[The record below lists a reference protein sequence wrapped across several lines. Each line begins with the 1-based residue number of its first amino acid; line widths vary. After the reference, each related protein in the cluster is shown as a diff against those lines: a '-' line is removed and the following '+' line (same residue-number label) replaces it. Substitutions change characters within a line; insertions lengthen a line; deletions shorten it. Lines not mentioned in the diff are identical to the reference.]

1 MILFGFRNIWLFLLI
16 FGQTS
21 GISYNQPKLC
31 ANATWNQ
38 TAMTFATS
46 ITIGTGPLGLF
57 VDRNNSVYVADEANG
72 RIQVWFNGSTTL
84 TGTYSGGLYAPYSV
98 FVTDNGDVYVDNGYA
113 YYRVDKWG
121 QNSTSS
127 VPAMYTCAQCSSLFV
142 DINNMLY
149 CVMTTYHQVVSK
161 SLDTR
166 LNVWNIVAGTGTAGS
181 TSVTLY
187 NPWGI
192 FVDINL
198 NLYVADTSNN
208 RIQKFASGQLN
219 GTTIA
224 TGSIVLSG
232 PTSVILDADGYI
244 FITDDW
250 SHRLIGSGP
259 NGFRC
264 IAACSGSAGSSS
276 SQLYYPHTMSFDSY
290 GNIFVTDATNNR
302 VQKFLLLPDSCNR
315 TTTVTTIATVTSMN
329 DTQSVSLTTIT
340 PGISSTTAPYL
351 NLPNGCTGVF
361 VDISNTLYCSAYTS
375 HQVVKKW
382 LYDNMTTST
391 IVAGTG
397 TAGSTATTLNIP
409 IGIFVDDKFNLYVAD
424 CLNNRIQM
432 FPVGQLTGITLAGAS
447 APGTITLNEPNG
459 IILDD
464 NRYLFI
470 ADCYNH
476 RIIGSGPYGFR
487 CLFGCTTIAG
497 SASSQLNQP
506 VILRFDSYGNIFVA
520 DRFNYRVQ
528 KFILA
533 SNSCS
538 ISYNQPTFC
547 FNALWYSNAS
557 TFAPSTTIG
566 TLPYGIFING
576 INTVYVPNRVSNT
589 IISWPQGS
597 STSTSNSYSNLN
609 NSYSL
614 FMSMT
619 GDIYIDNGYSY
630 GRVDK
635 YTFNTSNRVTV
646 MNVNGSCFGLFIDI
660 NNNLYCSLRNLH
672 QVVKLLLN
680 NVSTIPTI
688 AAGNGSAG
696 SLSNMLN
703 SPQGIYVD
711 SNSNLYIADCANNR
725 IQFVQTGQLDGVTI
739 VGNGSSANI
748 TLNYPTGIVLDS
760 NGYLFIVDSY
770 NHRIV
775 GSSYYGF
782 RCIVGCSGG
791 GSTMYQLSFPQ
802 SMAFDS
808 YGNIYV
814 TDRNNS
820 RVQQFALQNNSCL
833 KNNCFIFQQYQPPR
847 LLLLRAA
854 AAVPQLALL
863 LLPPLRL
870 QAVAVL
876 QVPLPPQPVPQAAVL
891 QAVAVLRVPLPPPP
905 APQVALLLL
914 PPVLQYQS
922 LFSPSLKSINR
933 LNENEIANAREER
946 LKEIQMW
953 AIIREFLIYFIFVIL
968 VFVITYSNREQHSF
982 FQVNHLRAYFLNQ
995 RQTTVDYTKINTIDE
1010 YWYWLENSFV
1020 SNIRAQQ
1027 WYNGDTPQYL
1037 NGFLN
1042 DKSSRLIGWA
1052 TIRQLRVK
1060 SELCPDQRVISICE
1074 DSYSFFNEETQL
1086 FQPGWTNQTI
1096 EDEIYSSSIKKAFNY
1111 STSDELDTYS
1121 YAGEFGT
1128 YTGGGYVYE
1137 FRGRLSDMKTNLTK
1151 LHQLEWIDEKTRAV
1165 FIQLTLYNPSV
1176 QLLTAVTLLAEFL
1189 PTSGVYT
1196 TARFEPINF
1205 YTFTSLL
1212 QLVCTI
1218 FYIFFIIYFMI
1229 IEIRILFELRLKY
1242 FRQFWSLI
1250 QLGIIGCSLGSIG
1263 IYFWRFEEANRISEL
1278 FEQTNGYIYI
1288 NLQRAVYVNDILT
1301 FLLGY
1306 CCFFSTIKCL
1316 QLLRFNQQISLF
1328 AEILKYCAKAL
1339 ISFSIMFA
1347 IVFMAYLC
1355 LFYLLFVSKLS
1366 SCSSLLETAQM
1377 LFEMTLMKFDASQI
1391 MAADA
1396 FLGPFCFALFMFLVV
1411 FVCLSMF
1418 VSIISDSFRHAKD
1431 NQKED
1436 QIIFSFMLKKFL
1448 RWSGLKKLNQEEIQ
1462 EERDCRMHSQYFDP
1476 IENFPDKIDQLLE
1489 AFNKL
1494 QHRQQVLQQ
1503 PVRLRQPVP
1512 QLVRHRQQVSQPV
1525 RHRQQVPQP
1534 PLRLRQRVLQV

>member
-1 MILFGFRNIWLFLLI
+1 MNGATYANAQWTQWGASHGNSYPSGGWRYYSYGNVRNDTRFWMDINDQPTTYYLHRSNEQQVI
-16 FGQTS
+16 YNNKSTS
-21 GISYNQPKLC
+21 ISYNQPKLC

-351 NLPNGCTGVF
+351 NPISYNIPKFTAYTTWSSNGITLADSTLVGTYPYGIFVDNNNTVYVSEYSLNRVQVWRESSSSPTRNISGTLNTPHTVFVTSNGDIYVDNGYANSRVDKWALNTTNSTVVMNVKYICVGLFIDINNNIYCTPLNYHQVNTKSLNSNSNIWTIAAGTGCAGSTSNTLHDPRGIFVDTDLDLYVADCTNNRVQKFLSQQVNGITLAGTGATGTISLSCPTGIALDADNYVFIADYYNNRIVGSGPNGFHCLVGCSSVAASASNQLYYPSSLSFDSYGNMFVADRYNHRIQKFYITSNIYGTTINQPNLCPSTTWYTNAITFANSSTAGANVYGVFVGIDNTVYVANQQTNKVLVWFEGSINPDKMIFGSLSTPYTLFATPLGDIYVDNGLNNRRVDKFSLNSNISTSVMTVPYMCTGIF

-382 LYDNMTTST
+382 LNDNVLTST

-397 TAGSTATTLNIP
+397 TAGSTATTLNTP
-409 IGIFVDDKFNLYVAD
+409 IGVFVDAEVNLYVAD

-432 FPVGQLTGITLAGAS
+432 FPVGQFTGITLVGAS
-447 APGTITLNEPNG
+447 VPGTITLNNPHGITLDANG
-459 IILDD
+459 
-464 NRYLFI
+464 YLFI
-470 ADCYNH
+470 TDYSNN
-476 RIIGSGPYGFR
+476 RIIGSGPYGYR
-487 CLFGCTTIAG
+487 CLFGCTNIAG
-497 SASSQLNQP
+497 SASNQLNSP
-506 VILRFDSYGNIFVA
+506 SSLSFDTYGNLFVA
-520 DRFNYRVQ
+520 DCSNSRIL

-538 ISYNQPTFC
+538 LSYNQPTFC
-547 FNALWYSNAS
+547 SNALWYSNAS

-589 IISWPQGS
+589 IISWPQGIT
-597 STSTSNSYSNLN
+597 TSTSNSYSNMSN
-609 NSYSL
+609 PYSL
-614 FMSMT
+614 FMSIN

-646 MNVNGSCFGLFIDI
+646 MNVNGSCYGLFLDI
-660 NNNLYCSLRNLH
+660 NNNLYCSLKNLH

-680 NVSTIPTI
+680 NGTTIPTI

-711 SNSNLYIADCANNR
+711 SNLNLYIADTANNR
-725 IQFVQTGQLDGVTI
+725 IQFVQTGQLDGMTI

-748 TLNYPTGIVLDS
+748 TLNYPTGIVLDA

-775 GSSYYGF
+775 ASSYYGF

-791 GSTMYQLSFPQ
+791 GSSASQLSFPQ

-820 RVQQFALQNNSCL
+820 RVQQFALQNNSCR
-833 KNNCFIFQQYQPPR
+833 K
-847 LLLLRAA
+847 
-854 AAVPQLALL
+854 
-863 LLPPLRL
+863 
-870 QAVAVL
+870 
-876 QVPLPPQPVPQAAVL
+876 
-891 QAVAVLRVPLPPPP
+891 
-905 APQVALLLL
+905 
-914 PPVLQYQS
+914 
-922 LFSPSLKSINR
+922 
-933 LNENEIANAREER
+933 
-946 LKEIQMW
+946 
-953 AIIREFLIYFIFVIL
+953 
-968 VFVITYSNREQHSF
+968 
-982 FQVNHLRAYFLNQ
+982 
-995 RQTTVDYTKINTIDE
+995 
-1010 YWYWLENSFV
+1010 
-1020 SNIRAQQ
+1020 
-1027 WYNGDTPQYL
+1027 
-1037 NGFLN
+1037 
-1042 DKSSRLIGWA
+1042 
-1052 TIRQLRVK
+1052 
-1060 SELCPDQRVISICE
+1060 
-1074 DSYSFFNEETQL
+1074 
-1086 FQPGWTNQTI
+1086 
-1096 EDEIYSSSIKKAFNY
+1096 
-1111 STSDELDTYS
+1111 
-1121 YAGEFGT
+1121 
-1128 YTGGGYVYE
+1128 
-1137 FRGRLSDMKTNLTK
+1137 
-1151 LHQLEWIDEKTRAV
+1151 
-1165 FIQLTLYNPSV
+1165 
-1176 QLLTAVTLLAEFL
+1176 
-1189 PTSGVYT
+1189 
-1196 TARFEPINF
+1196 
-1205 YTFTSLL
+1205 
-1212 QLVCTI
+1212 
-1218 FYIFFIIYFMI
+1218 
-1229 IEIRILFELRLKY
+1229 
-1242 FRQFWSLI
+1242 
-1250 QLGIIGCSLGSIG
+1250 
-1263 IYFWRFEEANRISEL
+1263 
-1278 FEQTNGYIYI
+1278 
-1288 NLQRAVYVNDILT
+1288 
-1301 FLLGY
+1301 
-1306 CCFFSTIKCL
+1306 
-1316 QLLRFNQQISLF
+1316 
-1328 AEILKYCAKAL
+1328 
-1339 ISFSIMFA
+1339 
-1347 IVFMAYLC
+1347 
-1355 LFYLLFVSKLS
+1355 LFVYNS
-1366 SCSSLLETAQM
+1366 
-1377 LFEMTLMKFDASQI
+1377 TL
-1391 MAADA
+1391 
-1396 FLGPFCFALFMFLVV
+1396 
-1411 FVCLSMF
+1411 
-1418 VSIISDSFRHAKD
+1418 
-1431 NQKED
+1431 
-1436 QIIFSFMLKKFL
+1436 
-1448 RWSGLKKLNQEEIQ
+1448 
-1462 EERDCRMHSQYFDP
+1462 
-1476 IENFPDKIDQLLE
+1476 
-1489 AFNKL
+1489 
-1494 QHRQQVLQQ
+1494 
-1503 PVRLRQPVP
+1503 
-1512 QLVRHRQQVSQPV
+1512 
-1525 RHRQQVPQP
+1525 
-1534 PLRLRQRVLQV
+1534 